1 MGNKS
6 DINILLTLLIILSVL
21 AFTRTFTYLLFDK
34 QFVNADKYLGL
45 NLDIILEGVL
55 SIFAILRLYISGL
68 VLIKRGVYYDALTA
82 ALGYLIFTSILRLYY
97 EYLYFYKPES
107 KEKYYID
114 KYQDVN
120 ALAIFI
126 SSSYILYFI
135 FFK

>member
-1 MGNKS
+1 MSNKS
-6 DINILLTLLIILSVL
+6 DINILLTLLIILSIL
-21 AFTRTFTYLLFDK
+21 TFTRTFIYLLFDE

-45 NLDIILEGVL
+45 NVDLIMEGVL

-68 VLIKRGVYYDALTA
+68 VLVKRGVYYDALTA

-97 EYLYFYKPES
+97 EYLYFYKPNS
-107 KEKYYID
+107 KYKYYID

-120 ALAIFI
+120 AFALFL

-135 FFK
+135 FFN

>member
-1 MGNKS
+1 MSKKP

-21 AFTRTFTYLLFDK
+21 AFTRTFIYLLFDK

-120 ALAIFI
+120 ALALFI
-126 SSSYILYFI
+126 SSGYILYYI
-135 FFK
+135 FLN

>member
-1 MGNKS
+1 MSNKS

-55 SIFAILRLYISGL
+55 SIFAILRLYISL
-68 VLIKRGVYYDALTA
+68 LILIKRDIKYDLLTGALV
-82 ALGYLIFTSILRLYY
+82 YLIFTSILRLYY

-107 KEKYYID
+107 KQKYYID

-120 ALAIFI
+120 AVGIFI
-126 SSSYILYFI
+126 VSSYILYFI
-135 FFK
+135 FFN

>member
-1 MGNKS
+1 MSNKS

-114 KYQDVN
+114 KFQDLD
-120 ALAIFI
+120 ALALFI
-126 SSSYILYFI
+126 ASGYILYYI
-135 FFK
+135 FLK

>member
-6 DINILLTLLIILSVL
+6 DINILLTLLIILSIL

-45 NLDIILEGVL
+45 KLDIIMEGVL

-120 ALAIFI
+120 ALALFI
-126 SSSYILYFI
+126 SSGYILYYI

>member
-1 MGNKS
+1 MSKEP

-21 AFTRTFTYLLFDK
+21 AFTRTFIYLLFDK

-120 ALAIFI
+120 ALALFI
-126 SSSYILYFI
+126 SSGYILYYI
-135 FFK
+135 FLN

>member
-120 ALAIFI
+120 ALALFI
-126 SSSYILYFI
+126 SSGYILYYI

>member
-1 MGNKS
+1 MSNKS

-21 AFTRTFTYLLFDK
+21 AFTRTFIYLLFDK

-120 ALAIFI
+120 ALALFI
-126 SSSYILYFI
+126 SSGYILYYI
-135 FFK
+135 FLN